1 MQWFYN
7 LSLRWK
13 LLIPQAVIVVLVA
26 ILAAS
31 NFQVL
36 SQQNNAV
43 EEVTHTDLP
52 VLSWVLEADRDFHQ
66 VWVAERSLLTLQPGT
81 AEYREMKTMQ
91 DENLQQ
97 IQARMKKVSASS
109 AAGEVQS
116 LLDQFWQHF
125 PRWQSITQK
134 VQQLRSQG
142 GAGLQSAMT
151 LSHGDAA
158 ALFAQTRGYL
168 DQITERIHQRA
179 DQQAEVLSQQYQQ
192 SRLTSSILV
201 GVTLLVC
208 LWVALIFPVLITR
221 DLKNVIERIRTLA
234 KGGGDLTQRIENVR
248 RDELG
253 MLGRYVNDFMDS
265 LAGLVRQ
272 VIETAR
278 QSESQV
284 STLAGEASQARASV
298 ERQAHSIDNLMA
310 ASNQMS
316 AAITEVAERTQ
327 EAAHSTQEATQA
339 ASEGLDKARR
349 MSDDTLS
356 LSDNVQ
362 KAMGAIGKIAD
373 VTDNIESVLTMIS
386 GIAEQTNLLALNAAI
401 EAARAGEQGRGFAV
415 VADEVRGLAEKTQK
429 STENV
434 RAMIEGLSG
443 SVAEAVSV
451 MQVATDS
458 AQQSVAS
465 SEATQSTI
473 DSMMASMEHVNQIA
487 AQIASV
493 SYQQSDTAQSINSHI
508 ASIYDEAHQSA
519 AQANEVEQA
528 CQTLAELNRQMQST
542 TSKFTV

>member
-26 ILAAS
+26 VLAVS

-36 SQQNNAV
+36 SQQNDAV
-43 EEVTHTDLP
+43 KEVTHTDLP

-81 AEYREMKTMQ
+81 SEYRQMQ
-91 DENLQQ
+91 AMQNENLQQ
-97 IQARMKKVSASS
+97 IQTRMKKVSDS
-109 AAGEVQS
+109 AAAAEVSS
-116 LLDQFWQHF
+116 LLSQFWQSF
-125 PRWQSITQK
+125 PRWRAMTQK
-134 VQQLRSQG
+134 IQQLRSQG
-142 GAGLQSAMT
+142 ESGLPAAMT
-151 LSHGDAA
+151 LSHGEAA
-158 ALFAQTRGYL
+158 TLFEQTRGYL
-168 DQITERIHQRA
+168 DQITEQIHQLA
-179 DQQAEVLSQQYQQ
+179 DRQSKTLTHQYQQ
-192 SRLTSSILV
+192 SRLTSGLLV

-208 LWVALIFPVLITR
+208 LWVALVFPVLITR
-221 DLKNVIERIRTLA
+221 DLNNVIERIRTLA
-234 KGGGDLTQRIENVR
+234 KGGGDLTQRIENIR

-253 MLGRYVNDFMDS
+253 MLGRYVNDFISS
-265 LAGLVRQ
+265 LAALVRQ
-272 VIETAR
+272 VIETAE
-278 QSESQV
+278 QSQSKV
-284 STLAGEASQARASV
+284 TVLADDASQAKTSV
-298 ERQAHSIDNLMA
+298 ERQAHSIDHLMA

-327 EAAHSTQEATQA
+327 EAAHSTQEATQT
-339 ASEGLDKARR
+339 ASQGLEKARR

-434 RAMIEGLSG
+434 RTMIEDLSG

-451 MQVATDS
+451 MQVATES
-458 AQQSVAS
+458 AQQSVTS
-465 SEATQSTI
+465 SEETQSTI

-508 ASIYDEAHQSA
+508 ASLYDEAHQSA
-519 AQANEVEQA
+519 DQANEVEQA
-528 CQTLAELNRQMQST
+528 CQALAVLNRQMQET